1 MRTSTGLIFADEP
14 VGVVNKDSRGRLP
27 LGFVATGS
35 RYRVNKATTGEIL
48 LTPVVE
54 IPAREMWMWENP
66 EVLEDIRQGLADAAV
81 GDTVPLSAIERDDST
96 ED

>member
-1 MRTSTGLIFADEP
+1 
-14 VGVVNKDSRGRLP
+14 
-27 LGFVATGS
+27 
-35 RYRVNKATTGEIL
+35 VNKATTGEIL